1 MKFPLKEIII
11 FLIIALLI
19 LIGFS
24 IFYALIP
31 VLNL

>member
-11 FLIIALLI
+11 FLIIALII

-24 IFYALIP
+24 IFWAIITI
-31 VLNL
+31 N